1 MMGEKKYNYQNFMV
15 FFTFLLLW
23 VSIQF
28 GKVVEDL
35 IAYVLVIT
43 LGILHGANDLLILS
57 IKDKN
62 ENKLIKNLIIYL
74 GIIILCVLIYLFSPY
89 IAILLFVL
97 LSSYHFGEEYFGQK
111 INVNLL
117 FNSLYFLGYGMFI
130 FSLIFRQ
137 SITEVDVIMNE
148 LTGLTFTMIE
158 IEITLLISG
167 VLLFAGSL
175 YLVLTKRNKPKM
187 FLEEIFY
194 LMLLFLVFKTSSLI
208 LGFAIYFIFWH
219 SIPSMIHQ
227 IEFISGSLSKKNFF
241 FYVKKAL
248 IYWVIS
254 IVGLLL
260 LLYQLVPQIELFA
273 TVVFVILFAVTA
285 PHTWVMHKMKN

>member
-227 IEFISGSLSKKNFF
+227 IEFISGSLSKKNFLL
-241 FYVKKAL
+241 YVKKAL

-254 IVGLLL
+254 IVGLLF
-260 LLYQLVPQIELFA
+260 LYQLVPQIELFA